1 MNENGDNVEAAEP
14 YSILGRAL
22 EECGDR
28 DLAEVLAMR
37 EAGRRMRQ
45 IGKLQAEQRRL
56 DLYLAEVQH
65 WAEGQ
70 VAKAQQEIL
79 RHTLIL
85 DGFFTDLPPAKG
97 RTLSLP

>member
-1 MNENGDNVEAAEP
+1 MSENGDNVEAAEP

-28 DLAEVLAMR
+28 DLAEVVAMR

-45 IGKLQAEQRRL
+45 IGRLQAEQRRL

-65 WAEGQ
+65 WAEGL